1 MKLIVRAADYA
12 MTDSI
17 TDGCLKAIRDGI
29 LTDVGLMT
37 NNAEHAQRAVREVQ
51 KYPHVSIGQ
60 DLNLV
65 SGIPASDPRL
75 IPRLVDEKGQFLSSS
90 FRKKQNQFDIPYSEI
105 IQEMKAQVDRFIEWV
120 GRKPVYITGH
130 SLATPEVLRGME
142 EICEMYG
149 IFYDCFSQPDLPTGN
164 RWYYKHQKVDPNDR
178 KPVFTLQDQANTDV
192 VAHIINGELNLDP
205 EHQEFA
211 LLATHCGYC
220 DGELL
225 NMSTFSVIRGREIE
239 ALCSPQV
246 REWIEKNSIEL
257 INFQDYLDQR
267 HSNERIRSTPGIPY

>member
-29 LTDVGLMT
+29 LTDVGLMA
-37 NNAEHAQRAVREVQ
+37 NNAEHARRAIVEVK

-65 SGIPASDPRL
+65 SGIPASNPNL
-75 IPRLVDEKGQFLSSS
+75 IPSLVDSHGRFLSSS
-90 FRKKQNQFDIPYSEI
+90 MRKKMNLFDIPYSEI
-105 IQEMKAQVDRFIEWV
+105 IQEMKAQVDRFIAWV
-120 GRKPVYITGH
+120 GQKPVYITGH
-130 SLATPEVLRGME
+130 SLATPEVMRGME
-142 EICEMYG
+142 EICKTYG
-149 IFYDCFSQPDLPTGN
+149 IVYDCFSQPDLPTGN
-164 RWYYKHQKVDPNDR
+164 RWYYKHQKVDPDDR
-178 KPVFTLQDQANTDV
+178 KPAFTLQDQADTDV
-192 VAHIINGELNLDP
+192 IAHIVNGELNLDLK
-205 EHQEFA
+205 HQEFA

-239 ALCSPQV
+239 ALCSWQV
-246 REWIEKNSIEL
+246 REWIQKNAIEL

-267 HSNERIRSTPGIPY
+267 NCSV

>member
-37 NNAEHAQRAVREVQ
+37 NNADHARRAVEELK
-51 KYPHVSIGQ
+51 KYPHVSMGQ

-65 SGIPASDPRL
+65 SGIPASNPQF
-75 IPRLVDEKGQFLSSS
+75 IPSLVDSQGCFISSS
-90 FRKKQNQFDIPYSEI
+90 ARKKHNLFEIPYEEI
-105 IQEMKAQVDRFIEWV
+105 LIEMKAQVERFITWT
-120 GRKPVYITGH
+120 GKKPVYITGH

-142 EICEMYG
+142 EIAKTYG
-149 IFYDCFSQPDLPTGN
+149 IVYDCFSQPDLPTGN
-164 RWYYKHQKVDPNDR
+164 RWYYKHQKVDSNDR
-178 KPVFTLQDQANTDV
+178 KPVYTLQDQADTDV
-192 VAHIINGELNLDP
+192 VSHIVGGELNLDP
-205 EHQEFA
+205 QHQKFA

-225 NMSTFSVIRGREIE
+225 TMSTFSVIRGREIE
-239 ALCSPQV
+239 ALCSPRV
-246 REWIEKNSIEL
+246 REWIKENSIEL

-267 HSNERIRSTPGIPY
+267 DCSL